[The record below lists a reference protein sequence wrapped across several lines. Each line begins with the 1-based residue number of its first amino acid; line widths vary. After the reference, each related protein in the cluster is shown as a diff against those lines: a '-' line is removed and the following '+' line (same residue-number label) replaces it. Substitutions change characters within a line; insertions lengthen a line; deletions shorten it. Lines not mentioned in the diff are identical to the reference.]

1 MNYFCMM
8 LLKSF
13 LPIFLAFIFCR
24 SVSAQQKWS
33 LLECVEYA
41 MKNNISVKQNEVQE
55 KLAAITHKQSR
66 LSQYPSANY
75 SNNDG
80 YSLGRSQNPSTNI
93 LESQNFL
100 TVGMNFQTNVDIFNW
115 YSKRNT
121 ILANQWQVAATKAAT
136 EKLRNDIA
144 LTVANAYLQILLAI
158 EQKKIADVQVQQ
170 SGAQLNIVKKQ
181 VNAGALPELNAF
193 ELEAQLARDS
203 ANLISATG
211 NIEQT
216 KLVLKAS
223 MNIDAGE
230 PFEIEEPSADQIPL
244 ENISDLQ
251 PESVYALAI
260 ANLPQQRVN
269 DFRIKA
275 AQSNS
280 LAARGAL
287 YPTISLYGS
296 LGTNYG
302 YTRIP
307 VYEQIPSGYTP
318 TGLVTTDGSGNM
330 VDAQLQLPQFVNGK
344 RQGYIKLGGFGKQ
357 FSDNFGQSFG
367 IGLSVPIFNGWTA
380 KANYERSKL
389 DINTL
394 QLQKDLDNKTI
405 KQDIYQAYNSAIVA
419 LEKFNSSRKSVEAA
433 QRSFDVS
440 TKRFNIGMLSTLELT
455 TNQNNLFRAKLEY
468 VLNQFDYVF
477 KMKVLEFYKGQGLK
491 L

>member
-1 MNYFCMM
+1 MM
-8 LLKSF
+8 LFKRF
-13 LPIFLAFIFCR
+13 LPIFLAFIFNR

-33 LLECVEYA
+33 LLKCVEYA

-55 KLAAITHKQSR
+55 KLAAITYKQSK

-93 LESQNFL
+93 RESQNFL

-115 YSKRNT
+115 YSKRNI
-121 ILANQWQVAATKAAT
+121 ILANQWEAAATKAAT
-136 EKLRNDIA
+136 EKLRNDVA

-170 SGAQLNIVKKQ
+170 SGAQLNIVRKQ

-211 NIEQT
+211 NIEQA
-216 KLVLKAS
+216 KFVLKAY
-223 MNIDAGE
+223 MNIDASE

-244 ENISDLQ
+244 ENIADLQ
-251 PESVYALAI
+251 PERVYALAI

-287 YPTISLYGS
+287 YPAISLYGS

-307 VYEQIPSGYTP
+307 VYEQILTGYTP
-318 TGLVTTDGSGNM
+318 AGIVTRNGSGDI
-330 VDAQLQLPQFVNGK
+330 VDADLHIPQFTNGK
-344 RQGYIKLGGFGKQ
+344 RQRYITPGGFGKQ
-357 FSDNFGQSFG
+357 FSDNFSQSFG
-367 IGLSVPIFNGWTA
+367 IGLSVPIFNGWAA
-380 KANYERSKL
+380 KANYARSKL
-389 DINTL
+389 NINTL
-394 QLQKDLDNKTI
+394 ELQKDLDSKTI

-433 QRSFDVS
+433 QRSFDFS

>member
-1 MNYFCMM
+1 M
-8 LLKSF
+8 LFKRL
-13 LPIFLAFIFCR
+13 LAILFVFIFTH
-24 SVSAQQKWS
+24 SVIAQEKWS
-33 LLECVEYA
+33 LLKCVQYA
-41 MKNNISVKQNEVQE
+41 MQNNISVQQNEVQE
-55 KLAAITHKQSR
+55 KLAAITYKQSK
-66 LSQYPSANY
+66 LSQYPSANF

-80 YSLGRSQNPSTNI
+80 YSFGRSQNPSTNI
-93 LESQNFL
+93 RESQNFL
-100 TVGMNFQTNVDIFNW
+100 TVGMNFQTNADIFNW

-121 ILANQWQVAATKAAT
+121 ILANQWEEAAVKAAT
-136 EKLRNDIA
+136 EKLKNDIA
-144 LTVANAYLQILLAI
+144 LTVANAYLQVLLAI
-158 EQKKIADVQVQQ
+158 EQKKIAEVQVQQ
-170 SGAQLNIVKKQ
+170 SGAQLDIVRKQ

-216 KLVLKAS
+216 KLVLKAY
-223 MNIDAGE
+223 MNVDAGA

-244 ENISDLQ
+244 ENIADLQ

-269 DFRIKA
+269 EFKIKA

-287 YPTISLYGS
+287 YPTISLYGA

-307 VYEQIPSGYTP
+307 VYEQILTGYSP
-318 TGLVTTDGSGNM
+318 TGLVTTDGNGNI
-330 VDAQLQLPQFVNGK
+330 VDARLQIPQFTNGK
-344 RQGYIKLGGFGKQ
+344 RQRYITTDGFGKQ
-357 FSDNFGQSFG
+357 FSDNFSQSFG
-367 IGLSVPIFNGWTA
+367 INLSVPVFNGWAA
-380 KANYERSKL
+380 KANYARSKL
-389 DINTL
+389 NINTL
-394 QLQKDLDNKTI
+394 ELQKDLDNKTI

-433 QRSFDVS
+433 QRSFDFS